1 MARRKPIRVP
11 PPPTPSSRLESLIL
25 LARCR
30 QVRKVDEL
38 VRMLQYLRD
47 NINEAL
53 QQLAEGRRPSS
64 LGIFQGNGPMADL
77 MCAELKRF
85 DEQLE
90 DLTSLATLLPAEEG
104 SRGQEESPTAG

>member
-1 MARRKPIRVP
+1 MARRKPAP
-11 PPPTPSSRLESLIL
+11 PPPTLSGRLW
-25 LARCR
+25 
-30 QVRKVDEL
+30 EL
-38 VRMLQYLRD
+38 VHLASAQRARKAGELAKTLQYLRD
-47 NINEAL
+47 NIDEAL

-77 MCAELKRF
+77 MCAELKQF

-90 DLTSLATLLPAEEG
+90 DLTSLVPLLPAEEG

>member
-1 MARRKPIRVP
+1 MARRKPVHVP
-11 PPPTPSSRLESLIL
+11 PPPTLSGRLRELIHL
-25 LARCR
+25 TRGRRVL
-30 QVRKVDEL
+30 KVDEL
-38 VRMLQYLRD
+38 VQMLQYLRD

-64 LGIFQGNGPMADL
+64 LGIFQGNGPMVDL

-90 DLTSLATLLPAEEG
+90 DLTSLVPLLPAEEG